1 MGCRRS
7 GPPCVCGLCMDF
19 HNYKKTMKTNLS
31 SLFCA
36 LALFFA
42 CSAGFIACSDDD
54 GAPEILPPTDETP
67 ADSTSAPGTD
77 STAVAVLDSAEVW
90 CNRDGQRIYGML
102 YKKVAPG
109 HRAPA
114 VILSHSAMLT
124 HAAMKGYAK
133 ALAEKGLVAYC
144 FDFCGGSADSRS
156 DGSTD
161 SMTVFTEVDDL
172 KAVLDQVRKFDCVDA
187 DSVYLLGSSQG
198 GLVSALAAE
207 DCADRVRGLVLFYPA
222 FNMPDLIRQFG
233 DYLGGGSWGNMGG
246 SWGNLGGMGDMFSMS
261 EAFIESLKDFDVWS
275 HIGTYARPVVILHG
289 SKDIIVPV
297 SNSQKA
303 AELYPDA
310 KLHIIEGASHG
321 FNAANLGELGAMM
334 GFTADYDGEVL
345 PIVCRFLNR

>member
-1 MGCRRS
+1 
-7 GPPCVCGLCMDF
+7 
-19 HNYKKTMKTNLS
+19 MKRFLS
-31 SLFCA
+31 SIFCVAA
-36 LALFFA
+36 LSLLSTASFT
-42 CSAGFIACSDDD
+42 ACSDDD
-54 GAPEILPPTDETP
+54 GAPEVVPPTDETP
-67 ADSTSAPGTD
+67 ADSTSTPGVD

-207 DCADRVRGLVLFYPA
+207 DCADRVRGLILFYPA

-233 DYLGGGSWGNMGG
+233 DYLGGGSWGN
-246 SWGNLGGMGDMFSMS
+246 LGGGWGDLGGLGDMFSMS

-289 SKDIIVPV
+289 SKDFIVPV

-303 AELYPDA
+303 AERYPDA

-345 PIVCRFLNR
+345 PIVYQFLNR